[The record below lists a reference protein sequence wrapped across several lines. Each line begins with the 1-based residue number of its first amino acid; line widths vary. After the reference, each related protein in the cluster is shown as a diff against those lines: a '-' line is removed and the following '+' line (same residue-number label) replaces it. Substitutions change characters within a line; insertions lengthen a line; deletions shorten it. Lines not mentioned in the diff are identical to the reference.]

1 MQSIV
6 PPPTASCQSELFCCF
21 SIVIGVR
28 VMVHY
33 IVGLSDN
40 RTISGVI
47 DSLFLEICNGCIDEL
62 IGDFGIRAPVH

>member
-1 MQSIV
+1 
-6 PPPTASCQSELFCCF
+6 
-21 SIVIGVR
+21 
-28 VMVHY
+28 MVHY

-47 DSLFLEICNGCIDEL
+47 DSLFLEICNGCIDKL